1 LDESFAQ
8 TQLGLKSGD
17 YVRVTLVDT
26 GLGMNEKTKSR
37 IFEPFFTT
45 KPSNGGKGL
54 GLSMVYGIV
63 KNHDGCILVDSEIG
77 KGTKMTL
84 FFPRFL
90 EAGAPAFMPEA
101 EEITNKQKIL
111 LIDDEDIIRQVG
123 KRMLIKGGYD
133 VLLAKDGPE
142 ALALYRA
149 EPHSFDLVLLDLI
162 MPEMD
167 GKEIFNRMKEI
178 NSDVKVIFT
187 SGYGPQD
194 RPDLTQIE
202 NTGFIQKP
210 FQTEILIQTVQEILK
225 S

>member
-1 LDESFAQ
+1 
-8 TQLGLKSGD
+8 
-17 YVRVTLVDT
+17 VTLIDT

-90 EAGAPAFMPEA
+90 EAGAPAFMPEV
-101 EEITNKQKIL
+101 EEITSKQKIL

-142 ALALYRA
+142 ALAFYRA
-149 EPHSFDLVLLDLI
+149 EPHSFDLILLDLI